1 MVYLLGVHA
10 FNEADIIRRR
20 AGMRHEI
27 TRPRTA
33 LAVLLEGLNRRE
45 HQLALRIPR
54 HRAKTFARHK
64 LLGHRLPV
72 HFFLQRLVIKQIRM
86 RRRAVHEK
94 INYPLRL
101 GRKMWKCA

>member
-10 FNEADIIRRR
+10 LDEADIIRRR

-64 LLGHRLPV
+64 LLRHRLARA
-72 HFFLQRLVIKQIRM
+72 FLFATACNQTNPYATA
-86 RRRAVHEK
+86 RRS
-94 INYPLRL
+94 
-101 GRKMWKCA
+101 